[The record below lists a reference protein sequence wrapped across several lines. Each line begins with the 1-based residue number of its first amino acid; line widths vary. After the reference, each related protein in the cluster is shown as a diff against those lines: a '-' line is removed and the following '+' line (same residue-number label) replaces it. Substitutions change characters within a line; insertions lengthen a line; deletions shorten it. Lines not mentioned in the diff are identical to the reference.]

1 MKRTF
6 GAFIKEKRTEKH
18 LTLRGFSRLIG
29 ISPVY
34 VSSIEN
40 ENRAAPTDDILN
52 KIIKVLVLKDEEQD
66 LLYDLAAESKN
77 SITLATDLLNYINEN
92 EVVHKALRIAKKYNA
107 NNDDWESFIE
117 NVSKKNL

>member
-92 EVVHKALRIAKKYNA
+92 EVVHKALRVAKKYNA